1 MLRDVPRIYLMIL
14 AFVVVIFLLVF
25 WYRENFYRDSDVLHL
40 NELILT
46 STITEVD
53 QTSRI
58 HEGVLMLSDTFETK
72 VWESLESAYDEG
84 SKVMFD
90 YKFDISDTRFTN
102 VTDEQISTGPY
113 YIGSGDVNDIPQAGN
128 LGNAEYYTKR
138 PVQAVRV
145 KVKDVNDAFGEWTY
159 IGSVRVDIAS
169 RN

>member
-1 MLRDVPRIYLMIL
+1 
-14 AFVVVIFLLVF
+14 
-25 WYRENFYRDSDVLHL
+25 
-40 NELILT
+40 
-46 STITEVD
+46 
-53 QTSRI
+53 
-58 HEGVLMLSDTFETK
+58 MLSDTFETK